1 MNEEE
6 LKARELA
13 GYLDLAQEYLE
24 VAESSL
30 AEERYRAAIDTA
42 YNTAEACAKGLLY
55 LKMLDLPKSHKGLI
69 AKFDELYIKSGI
81 LPRKFGRALNMMQ
94 ELRGRA
100 RYDANA
106 LVGRSEAQDVIELAQ
121 ALMKALEEQLESDQ

>member
-1 MNEEE
+1 M
-6 LKARELA
+6 
-13 GYLDLAQEYLE
+13 
-24 VAESSL
+24 
-30 AEERYRAAIDTA
+30 
-42 YNTAEACAKGLLY
+42 
-55 LKMLDLPKSHKGLI
+55 KMLDLPKSHKGLI